1 MKSCY
6 SKPSRGYVC
15 QIFFSTTKLELLF
28 KNRKLN
34 IETRMSCMKTDLLVK
49 VIKPSRGH
57 NPQGHRLLRDIHDKR
72 HLTSNTFNFRFHVRQ
87 EWLLEITLWQLLL
100 SFFFLLCRKS
110 FSLCKL
116 WPRKQGLYEDFTSEE
131 VLGSIFAGYVPLA
144 SQSPYP
150 IIVCSVANYRVPIDP
165 ILVTYGPICNF
176 RDPSLLVHY
185 IE

>member
-28 KNRKLN
+28 KNLKLN
-34 IETRMSCMKTDLLVK
+34 IETRMSCMETDFLVK

-87 EWLLEITLWQLLL
+87 E
-100 SFFFLLCRKS
+100 FLLVNTRMWIRFGSCSSVS
-110 FSLCKL
+110 FWYVAHRFS
-116 WPRKQGLYEDFTSEE
+116 P
-131 VLGSIFAGYVPLA
+131 VL
-144 SQSPYP
+144 
-150 IIVCSVANYRVPIDP
+150 P
-165 ILVTYGPICNF
+165 ILLTIGLNVCAQKMTVTL
-176 RDPSLLVHY
+176 SLSREAPVCILWTLGVLLFHWLAAFCV
-185 IE
+185 